1 MKVNEQQ
8 IGYLAMPLLV
18 VVVVVV
24 VVVGAAAARFTL
36 VCDEV
41 LGFLGTG
48 PSYEVSTPTVDV
60 WRRDAGLV
68 FM

>member
-1 MKVNEQQ
+1 
-8 IGYLAMPLLV
+8 
-18 VVVVVV
+18 VVV